1 MIRLRIGI
9 LRMALPLAGSA
20 VLLFSCEGK
29 PAADNSA
36 QDEAMMTMYSE
47 DLDVVESKNGRK
59 SYHFST
65 PLMEEYGL
73 AREPY
78 REFRKGVRI
87 VTFNDDSVSS
97 VDATLTSNYAIYYTN
112 RELWEARGNVV
123 AETAGGRTL
132 YTQQLFWNAKTKRI
146 YSNVDSKIVQSDGV
160 FYGEGLESD
169 DALRDWRF
177 RRMTGRMEV
186 EMKPADDTVAG
197 ERPRADADGPAAAVP
212 AAAVAGPAAPVAP
225 AAPAVGSAS
234 GSGPKASS
242 AQRTVPPPVETS
254 SSAGTVSSARAA
266 GPAPAGTVPPPAE
279 MSPSAGTVSSA
290 RAAGSSPAGAVPP
303 PAEISPSAG
312 TVSSAR
318 AAGSSPAGGGSSAA
332 APDETSG
339 GRTDS
344 GPNHPDD
351 NLPES

>member
-177 RRMTGRMEV
+177 RRMTGRLEV
-186 EMKPADDTVAG
+186 EMTPAADTVAG

-212 AAAVAGPAAPVAP
+212 AAAVAGP

-266 GPAPAGTVPPPAE
+266 GPAPAG
-279 MSPSAGTVSSA
+279 
-290 RAAGSSPAGAVPP
+290 AVPP
-303 PAEISPSAG
+303 PAEVSPSAG